1 MKRFIAKI
9 HYEKTLFL
17 EEKIV
22 YFLLFFPKLFYYLAI
37 KLRLF
42 FYKLNI
48 LKTKKVNAFV
58 ISVGNITT
66 GGTGKTPV
74 CIELANYFTSIDT
87 RNAILSRGYGGKLPN
102 TMVNTI
108 SDGTNIFYNADFS
121 GDEPYL
127 LASNTQNTVVLT
139 SKNRVQAA
147 QKAIDDFG
155 AEILI
160 LDDGFQHIKL
170 VRDLNIMLVDGVLKF
185 GNEKILPQGP
195 LREPL
200 SEIKRADAI
209 IVMNKLALDKKAQK
223 SCETFAK
230 ELENK
235 YSKTTIVANFEPAQ
249 IYSLSTNKILEE
261 KLPVYAFCGVGQ
273 PVFFFEYLREQG
285 FEVVKA
291 REYKDHHLYT
301 ADDIKNIYNEAEML
315 GAKAIITTEKDGVK
329 IKAFLSK
336 NRPDKEFFA
345 LKLKLNLPIKKLLK
359 DTPFE

>member
-17 EEKIV
+17 EEKFV
-22 YFLLFFPKLFYYLAI
+22 YFLLFFPKTFYYLAVQI
-37 KLRLF
+37 RLF
-42 FYKLNI
+42 LYKSKV
-48 LKTKKVNAFV
+48 LKQKNVNAFV

-87 RNAILSRGYGGKLPN
+87 KNAILSRGYGGKLSN
-102 TMVNTI
+102 TIVNTI

-127 LASNTQNTVVLT
+127 LASNTDNTVVLT
-139 SKNRVQAA
+139 SKNRVDAA
-147 QKAIDDFG
+147 QKAIN
-155 AEILI
+155 EYQSEVLI

-170 VRDLNIMLVDGVLKF
+170 TRDLNIMLVDGVLKF
-185 GNEKILPQGP
+185 GNKKILPQGP

-200 SEIKRADAI
+200 SEIKRADI
-209 IVMNKLALDKKAQK
+209 ILVMNKLALDKNAQK
-223 SCETFAK
+223 NCEIFAK
-230 ELENK
+230 EIEAK
-235 YSKTTIVANFEPAQ
+235 YSKKTLVAKFEPSQ

-273 PVFFFEYLREQG
+273 PGFFFEYLKEQG
-285 FEVVKA
+285 FDIVKT

-301 ADDIKNIYNEAEML
+301 IEDIKNIYKEAEML

-329 IKAFLSK
+329 IKAFISK
-336 NRPDKEFFA
+336 DKPDIEFFA
-345 LKLKLNLPIKKLLK
+345 LKLKLQLPIKELLK